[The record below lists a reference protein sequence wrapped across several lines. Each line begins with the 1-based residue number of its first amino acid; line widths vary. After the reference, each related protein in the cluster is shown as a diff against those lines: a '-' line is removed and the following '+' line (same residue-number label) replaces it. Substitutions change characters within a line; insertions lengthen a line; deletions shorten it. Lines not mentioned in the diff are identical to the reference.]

1 MHSNIAKTF
10 VYLLFFFIFNLN
22 FDANSSSKQ
31 VLYSHK
37 SISDYFS
44 GLVSSNNNN
53 HKLAIKYF
61 NNLKHLKNDHDQF
74 NREIIIALVQSNK
87 ISESFL
93 YLKKLKKE
101 NINFFQANLLL
112 GVNYLVEKKF
122 NKSGK
127 YFSSIIENKKFYD
140 MERLIAEILLNY
152 VKIFNNRSYD
162 FNGALLNVPGNYEN
176 LVLIQKAFLNCY
188 LDNEIADESFLKLI
202 DSNTLNFM
210 RYNFFYVN
218 FLISKNYENEAKK
231 ILENKTNT
239 FDHNLLLEQSRFFL
253 NEGKGATLKE
263 MFNCAN
269 PNHLAAEFFYLIA
282 NYYSGDGKHNL
293 SNFYL
298 NLSLYLNPD
307 FIFNN
312 LLLAENYFLLENFD
326 DSRQIYSM
334 FDSKNS
340 VYDWYAQKRL
350 ALIKSKF
357 EDNES
362 ALSFLN
368 KSFKKINKPN
378 AKHYYDL
385 ANFYKDYEKYEE
397 SIKYYNKVLSK
408 VDNDDPMY
416 PKILHKRGMSYERLK
431 LWKKSDDDLT
441 QSLNLSPKEPYVL
454 NYLAYS
460 WLERNINLDKSIEML
475 KMAFDQK
482 KDDPYIID
490 SLGWGMYLTG
500 RYHEAERLLQ
510 KAVKLMP
517 LDPIVNDHYGDI
529 LFKLDKNL
537 QANYFWNYVLS
548 LENTEEEMKEKIKKK
563 LIFGIKNNS

>member
-122 NKSGK
+122 NKSEK

-218 FLISKNYENEAKK
+218 FLISKNRENEAKK
-231 ILENKTNT
+231 ILKNKTNT
-239 FDHNLLLEQSRFFL
+239 F
-253 NEGKGATLKE
+253 
-263 MFNCAN
+263 
-269 PNHLAAEFFYLIA
+269 
-282 NYYSGDGKHNL
+282 
-293 SNFYL
+293 
-298 NLSLYLNPD
+298 
-307 FIFNN
+307 
-312 LLLAENYFLLENFD
+312 
-326 DSRQIYSM
+326 
-334 FDSKNS
+334 
-340 VYDWYAQKRL
+340 V
-350 ALIKSKF
+350 
-357 EDNES
+357 
-362 ALSFLN
+362 
-368 KSFKKINKPN
+368 
-378 AKHYYDL
+378 
-385 ANFYKDYEKYEE
+385 
-397 SIKYYNKVLSK
+397 
-408 VDNDDPMY
+408 
-416 PKILHKRGMSYERLK
+416 
-431 LWKKSDDDLT
+431 
-441 QSLNLSPKEPYVL
+441 
-454 NYLAYS
+454 
-460 WLERNINLDKSIEML
+460 
-475 KMAFDQK
+475 
-482 KDDPYIID
+482 
-490 SLGWGMYLTG
+490 
-500 RYHEAERLLQ
+500 
-510 KAVKLMP
+510 MP
-517 LDPIVNDHYGDI
+517 
-529 LFKLDKNL
+529 
-537 QANYFWNYVLS
+537 
-548 LENTEEEMKEKIKKK
+548 
-563 LIFGIKNNS
+563 

>member
-122 NKSGK
+122 NKSEK

-218 FLISKNYENEAKK
+218 FLISKNYENQAKK

-253 NEGKGATLKE
+253 NEGKGGTLKE

-269 PNHLAAEFFYLIA
+269 PNHLGAEFFYLIA
-282 NYYSGDGKHNL
+282 NYYSSDGKHKL

-350 ALIKSKF
+350 ALIKSKL

-385 ANFYKDYEKYEE
+385 ANFYKDFEKYEE
-397 SIKYYNKVLSK
+397 SIEYYDKVLSK

-537 QANYFWNYVLS
+537 QANYFWNYVIS